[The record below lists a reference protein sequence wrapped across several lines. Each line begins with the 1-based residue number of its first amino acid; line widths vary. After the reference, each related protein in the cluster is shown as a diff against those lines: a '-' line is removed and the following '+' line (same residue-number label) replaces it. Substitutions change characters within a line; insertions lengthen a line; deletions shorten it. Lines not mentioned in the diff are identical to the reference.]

1 MIKKIQSITRAFFR
15 AFVVGMIILSYDSKA
30 VWALP
35 FGLLVGLL
43 SEIEEFTKK

>member
-1 MIKKIQSITRAFFR
+1 MIRKVQSITRAFFR
-15 AFVVGMIILSYDSKA
+15 AFVVGMLILNYDTKA

-35 FGLLVGLL
+35 FGLLIGLL

>member
-1 MIKKIQSITRAFFR
+1 MKHVQVLTRMFFR
-15 AFVVGMIILSYDSKA
+15 AFVVGMLILNYDNKA

-43 SEIEEFTKK
+43 SEAEYMSGKQ